1 MKARGCPEQGTSRL
15 LHAFAGNYDDDDDL
29 PDIQG
34 VSLSC
39 SVPKM
44 KLEQEATWRLYK
56 TKKFMEQ
63 NVGLDFFL
71 LVLKMGRVQMKKHL
85 VSMQ

>member
-1 MKARGCPEQGTSRL
+1 MPLQVIMMMMMIYLA
-15 LHAFAGNYDDDDDL
+15 DL